1 QNWRDS
7 FTAAAGINYRWN
19 DKLTLRTGLQFDQ
32 TPVPG
37 PAFRHPGL
45 ADNDRWMASLGLGY
59 QIDKN
64 TSVDLAYSYLHILPS
79 DANYHERCT
88 G

>member
-1 QNWRDS
+1 MDLMLNYTFNRTSAVKDLTVELVNQKTDAAPGPVVLAQNWRDS

-45 ADNDRWMASLGLGY
+45 ADN
-59 QIDKN
+59 
-64 TSVDLAYSYLHILPS
+64 
-79 DANYHERCT
+79 
-88 G
+88 